1 MEDSLIRIRARQ
13 PLEPEAILTVCDSFT
28 VRISERLSLR
38 IYSDTRPN
46 NLKIANLQKGLVFIY
61 DGIERLAEGTGFGF
75 PVVMTSSETYFSG
88 TASLQ
93 RFKDGDTFVV
103 RKVFAMD
110 RLARNTIRN
119 VRLENSKVRMLLNAL
134 SSIYQK
140 HRQFRYLTLTL
151 KNIPL
156 RMGVQT
162 DFVKTNPVGIV
173 TATYRIRRERISVR
187 TDFRLSEV
195 MIKSIFMLNE
205 QGPEFFNK
213 YEDSNG
219 TVLFYGQIGAWD
231 TVDAEWACIANADN
245 GAGFQVRNESD
256 SILRRG
262 RETQKNTLDW
272 VGLDYEIDPKRK
284 SFEYEIK
291 ILGA

>member
-1 MEDSLIRIRARQ
+1 
-13 PLEPEAILTVCDSFT
+13 
-28 VRISERLSLR
+28 
-38 IYSDTRPN
+38 
-46 NLKIANLQKGLVFIY
+46 VFIY
-61 DGIERLAEGTGFGF
+61 DGVERLAEGTGFGF
-75 PVVMTSSETYFSG
+75 PVVMTASETYFSG

-93 RFKDGDTFVV
+93 RFRSGDTFVV
-103 RKVFAMD
+103 RKVFTMD
-110 RLARNTIRN
+110 RLARNAVRN
-119 VRLENSKVRMLLNAL
+119 VRLENRKVRMLFNVL

-140 HRQFRYLTLTL
+140 HRQFRYLTLML

-156 RMGVQT
+156 RMGVRT
-162 DFVKTNPVGIV
+162 DFVKASPVGIV
-173 TATYRIRRERISVR
+173 TVTFRISRERVLVKA
-187 TDFRLSEV
+187 DFRLLEDV
-195 MIKSIFMLNE
+195 VTSIFMLNE

-219 TVLFYGQIGAWD
+219 TVLFGGQIGAWD
-231 TVDAEWACIANADN
+231 SVNAEWACVTNAGN
-245 GAGFQVRNESD
+245 GAGFQVRNESG

-262 RETQKNTLDW
+262 RETQRNTLDW

>member
-1 MEDSLIRIRARQ
+1 
-13 PLEPEAILTVCDSFT
+13 
-28 VRISERLSLR
+28 
-38 IYSDTRPN
+38 
-46 NLKIANLQKGLVFIY
+46 VFVY
-61 DGIERLAEGTGFGF
+61 DGVERLAEGTGLGF

-93 RFKDGDTFVV
+93 RFRDGDTFVV
-103 RKVFAMD
+103 RKVFTMD

-119 VRLENSKVRMLLNAL
+119 VRLENSKVRMLFKGL

-140 HRQFRYLTLTL
+140 HRQFRYLTLML

-156 RMGVQT
+156 RMGVRT
-162 DFVKTNPVGIV
+162 DFVKASSVGVV
-173 TATYRIRRERISVR
+173 TVTYRISRERVLVKAE
-187 TDFRLSEV
+187 FRFLEDV
-195 MIKSIFMLNE
+195 ITSIFMLNE
-205 QGPEFFNK
+205 QGSEFFNK

-219 TVLFYGQIGAWD
+219 TVLFDGQIGAWD
-231 TVDAEWACIANADN
+231 TVNAEWACVTNADN
-245 GAGFQVRNESD
+245 GAGFQVRNEPNSV
-256 SILRRG
+256 LRRG

-284 SFEYEIK
+284 LFEYEIK

>member
-1 MEDSLIRIRARQ
+1 MQTRQ
-13 PLEPEAILTVCDSFT
+13 PRKPEASLTICDSFA
-28 VRISERLSLR
+28 VRISKRLGLR
-38 IYSDTRPN
+38 IYSDTKPN
-46 NLKIANLQKGLVFIY
+46 NLKIANLQKGLVFVY
-61 DGIERLAEGTGFGF
+61 DGVERLAEGTGLGF

-93 RFKDGDTFVV
+93 RFRDGDTFVV
-103 RKVFAMD
+103 RKVFTMD

-119 VRLENSKVRMLLNAL
+119 VRLENSKARMLFKSL

-140 HRQFRYLTLTL
+140 HRQFRYLTLML

-156 RMGVQT
+156 RMGVRT
-162 DFVKTNPVGIV
+162 DFVKASSVGVV
-173 TATYRIRRERISVR
+173 TVTYRISRERVLVKAE
-187 TDFRLSEV
+187 FRFLEDV
-195 MIKSIFMLNE
+195 ITSIFMLNE
-205 QGPEFFNK
+205 QGSEFFNK

-219 TVLFYGQIGAWD
+219 TVLFDGQIGAWD
-231 TVDAEWACIANADN
+231 TVNAEWACVTNADN
-245 GAGFQVRNESD
+245 GAGFQVKNEPNSV
-256 SILRRG
+256 LRRG

-284 SFEYEIK
+284 LFEYEIK

>member
-1 MEDSLIRIRARQ
+1 M
-13 PLEPEAILTVCDSFT
+13 EPEAILTVCDSFT

-46 NLKIANLQKGLVFIY
+46 NLKIANLQKGLMFIH

-93 RFKDGDTFVV
+93 RFRDGDTFVV
-103 RKVFAMD
+103 RKVFTMD

-119 VRLENSKVRMLLNAL
+119 VRLENSKARMLFKSL

-140 HRQFRYLTLTL
+140 HRQFRYLTLML

-156 RMGVQT
+156 RMGVRT
-162 DFVKTNPVGIV
+162 DFVKASSVGVV
-173 TATYRIRRERISVR
+173 TVTYRISRERVLVKAE
-187 TDFRLSEV
+187 FRFLEDV
-195 MIKSIFMLNE
+195 ITSIFMLNE
-205 QGPEFFNK
+205 QGSEFFNK

-219 TVLFYGQIGAWD
+219 TVLFYDQIGAWD

>member
-1 MEDSLIRIRARQ
+1 MENSLARMQTRQ
-13 PLEPEAILTVCDSFT
+13 PRKPEASLTICDSFA
-28 VRISERLSLR
+28 VRISKRLGLR
-38 IYSDTRPN
+38 IYSDTKPN
-46 NLKIANLQKGLVFIY
+46 NLKIANLQKGLVFVY
-61 DGIERLAEGTGFGF
+61 DGVERLAEGTGLGF

-93 RFKDGDTFVV
+93 RFRDGDTFVV
-103 RKVFAMD
+103 RKVFTMD

-119 VRLENSKVRMLLNAL
+119 VRLENSKVRMLFKGL

-140 HRQFRYLTLTL
+140 HRQFRYLTLML

-156 RMGVQT
+156 QMGVRT
-162 DFVKTNPVGIV
+162 DFVKASSVGVV
-173 TATYRIRRERISVR
+173 TVTYRISRERVLVKAE
-187 TDFRLSEV
+187 FRLLEEV
-195 MIKSIFMLNE
+195 ITSIFMLNE

-219 TVLFYGQIGAWD
+219 TVLFDGQIGAWD
-231 TVDAEWACIANADN
+231 TVNAEWACVTNADN
-245 GAGFQVRNESD
+245 GAGFQVKNEPNSV
-256 SILRRG
+256 LRRG

-272 VGLDYEIDPKRK
+272 IGLDYEIDPKRK
-284 SFEYEIK
+284 LFEYEIK

>member
-1 MEDSLIRIRARQ
+1 
-13 PLEPEAILTVCDSFT
+13 
-28 VRISERLSLR
+28 
-38 IYSDTRPN
+38 
-46 NLKIANLQKGLVFIY
+46 VFIY
-61 DGIERLAEGTGFGF
+61 DGVERLAEGTGFGF

-103 RKVFAMD
+103 RKAFTMD
-110 RLARNTIRN
+110 CLARNTFRN
-119 VRLENSKVRMLLNAL
+119 ARLENSKVRMLFNAL
-134 SSIYQK
+134 SSIYQN
-140 HRQFRYLTLTL
+140 HRQFRYLTLML

-156 RMGVQT
+156 RMGVRT

-173 TATYRIRRERISVR
+173 TVTYRITRERISVEA
-187 TDFRLSEV
+187 DFRLSEV
-195 MIKSIFMLNE
+195 VIKNILMLNE

-213 YEDSNG
+213 YEDSDG
-219 TVLFYGQIGAWD
+219 TALFDSQIGAWD
-231 TVDAEWACIANADN
+231 KVNAEWACITNADN
-245 GAGFQVRNESD
+245 GVGFQVRNKSN

-262 RETQKNTLDW
+262 REIQKNTLDW
-272 VGLDYEIDPKRK
+272 VGLDYEIYPKRK

>member
-1 MEDSLIRIRARQ
+1 MRARQ

-103 RKVFAMD
+103 RKVFTMD
-110 RLARNTIRN
+110 RLARSTIRN
-119 VRLENSKVRMLLNAL
+119 VRLENSKVRMLFNAL

-162 DFVKTNPVGIV
+162 DFVKTNPVGTV
-173 TATYRIRRERISVR
+173 TVTYRIRRDRISVR

-195 MIKSIFMLNE
+195 VIKSIFMLNE

-213 YEDSNG
+213 YEDSKG

-231 TVDAEWACIANADN
+231 TIDAEWACIANADN

-284 SFEYEIK
+284 LFEYEIK